1 MKNLS
6 DKKSYKITRLKQ
18 GFTLAEVLITL
29 GIIGV
34 VAALTIPTLIANH
47 RKSVVETRLAKFY
60 STMNQAILRAEID
73 FGDKKDWG
81 NIGDGYEKDE
91 NGNPDKTKSI
101 PLEWFNTYMRPYLNL
116 MDVKLASDGRVL
128 AYFPDGS
135 LAAISSAAIIFYI
148 DAKYYSE
155 YENDNGKFPDEMQSG
170 TKCFL
175 FAFWP
180 SSENNKFHYNKGVE
194 PYISSNWDGKRESL
208 FTGEYGC
215 KKDTNRTRPYCTKL
229 IQMNGWK
236 IPKDYPLRI

>member
-1 MKNLS
+1 MEKTYITYNT
-6 DKKSYKITRLKQ
+6 YKHA
-18 GFTLAEVLITL
+18 FTLAEVLITL

-34 VAALTIPTLIANH
+34 VAALTMPALIANH
-47 RKSVVETRLAKFY
+47 RKTVVETRLAKFY
-60 STMNQAILRAEID
+60 STMNQAVIRAEVD

-81 NIGDGYEKDE
+81 AIGEGFAEDE
-91 NGNPDKTKSI
+91 EGNEDKSKSI
-101 PLEWFNTYMRPYLNL
+101 PLIWFNTYMRPYLNL
-116 MDVKLASDGRVL
+116 LDVKTSSDGRVL

-135 LAAISSAAIIFYI
+135 LAAISSSAIIFYV

-155 YENDNGKFPDEMQSG
+155 YETDSGSSAPDEMQSG

-180 SSENNKFHYNKGVE
+180 SNEDEQSQYHYNKGVE
-194 PYISSNWDGKRESL
+194 PYTHMWDGTRESL
-208 FTGEYGC
+208 FKGEYGC
-215 KKDTNRTRPYCTKL
+215 KKETSRTRPYCTKL